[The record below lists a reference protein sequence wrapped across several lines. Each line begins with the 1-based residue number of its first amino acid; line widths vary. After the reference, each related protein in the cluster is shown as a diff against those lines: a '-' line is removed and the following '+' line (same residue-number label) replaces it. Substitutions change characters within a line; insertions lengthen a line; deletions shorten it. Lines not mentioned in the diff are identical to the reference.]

1 MAWLAHG
8 TRASCKAP
16 SNTSSPGI
24 FVAAYAPDLPGEKFP
39 LRWMHLSSAGDLP
52 RELIPMRHGRD
63 DSMELMAAHIIR
75 EATAGDAPAIVALY
89 RSAGIE
95 SATSFTPEEARAHF
109 AVFSR
114 YPNYRLFVATA
125 ERRIVGCYALLIMDN
140 LAKRGRRSGVVE
152 DLVVSP
158 EQQGHGIGRALIQH
172 ARERCREAGC
182 YKFVLSSGISREKA
196 HAFYE
201 SIGLKRHGFSFLAGT
216 E

>member
-1 MAWLAHG
+1 
-8 TRASCKAP
+8 
-16 SNTSSPGI
+16 
-24 FVAAYAPDLPGEKFP
+24 
-39 LRWMHLSSAGDLP
+39 
-52 RELIPMRHGRD
+52 
-63 DSMELMAAHIIR
+63 MELMDDLVIR
-75 EATAGDAPAIVALY
+75 EATADDAPEIVALY

-95 SATSFTPEEARAHF
+95 SGASFTPAEARSHF

-114 YPNYRLFVATA
+114 YPNYRIFVATRGGEIIA
-125 ERRIVGCYALLIMDN
+125 SYALLIMDN

-152 DLVVSP
+152 DVAVSP
-158 EQQGHGIGRALIQH
+158 EHQGQGTGRALIQH

-201 SIGLKRHGFSFLAGT
+201 SIGLKRHGFSFLAGI